1 MRSDST
7 SLTLFQRHSML
18 RVRQK
23 KEWGEILTGI
33 ETRNRYMVVGDD
45 DQPLFFVGE
54 VGEGVGAFLMRMFLK
69 AKRPFTLELK
79 SPDGAIL
86 LRLRRPWHWWLS
98 QMEVEDGMGRHLGS
112 IQQRFAFFERRYEVI
127 GESGQVLAALR
138 GPFFKPWTFLV
149 EENGREVGKIQKQW
163 SGLGKELFTTADNF
177 GVTFGDIQDPQL
189 RTLVVAAT
197 FLIDFVHFEQ
207 RNN

>member
-7 SLTLFQRHSML
+7 ALTLFQHHSTL

-23 KEWGEILTGI
+23 KEWGEILTGL

-54 VGEGVGAFLMRMFLK
+54 VGDGVGAFLVRMFLK
-69 AKRPFTLELK
+69 SSRPFTLELRT
-79 SPDGAIL
+79 PDGAVL
-86 LRLRRPWHWWLS
+86 LRLKRPWHWWLS
-98 QMEVEDGMGRHLGS
+98 HLDVEDGMGRPLGS
-112 IQQRFAFFERRYEVI
+112 IQQRFAFFERLYEVRGTS
-127 GESGQVLAALR
+127 GEVLAMLR
-138 GPFFKPWTFLV
+138 GPFFKPWTFNV
-149 EENGREVGKIQKQW
+149 EQNGLEVGKIQKQW
-163 SGLGKELFTTADNF
+163 SGLGKELFTSADNF
-177 GVTFGDIQDPQL
+177 GVTLGAIEDPRL

-197 FLIDFVHFEQ
+197 FLIDFVHFEK

>member
-7 SLTLFQRHSML
+7 ALTLFQRHSML

-33 ETRNRYMVVGDD
+33 ETRNKYQVVGED

-54 VGEGVGAFLMRMFLK
+54 VEGGLTQFLARMFLK
-69 AKRPFTLELK
+69 AQRPFTMALK
-79 SPDGAIL
+79 TPEGATL
-86 LRLRRPWHWWLS
+86 LMLKRPWRWWFAHLD
-98 QMEVEDGMGRHLGS
+98 VEDGSGNHLGS
-112 IQQRFAFFERRYEVI
+112 IQQRFAFFERLYEVHGPT
-127 GESGQVLAALR
+127 GELLATLR

-149 EENGREVGKIQKQW
+149 EQNGSEVGKIQKQW
-163 SGLGKELFTTADNF
+163 SGLGKELFTAADNF
-177 GVTFGDIQDPQL
+177 GVTFGDIADPRL

-197 FLIDFVHFEQ
+197 FLIDFVHFEK

>member
-7 SLTLFQRHSML
+7 AITLFQRHSIL

-45 DQPLFFVGE
+45 EQPLFFVGE
-54 VGEGVGAFLMRMFLK
+54 VGDGIGAFLMRSFLK

-79 SPDGAIL
+79 TPDGAIL
-86 LRLRRPWHWWLS
+86 LRLKRPWRWWLS
-98 QMEVEDGMGRHLGS
+98 HLDVEDGMGRHVGS
-112 IQQRFAFFERRYEVI
+112 IQQQFTFFERLYEVHGAS
-127 GESGQVLAALR
+127 GEVLAMLR
-138 GPFFKPWTFLV
+138 GPFFKPWTFNV
-149 EENGREVGKIQKQW
+149 EQSGREVGKIQKQW
-163 SGLGKELFTTADNF
+163 SGLGKEMFTSADNF
-177 GVTFGDIQDPQL
+177 GVTFGDIEDPRL

-197 FLIDFVHFEQ
+197 FLIDFVHFEK

>member
-7 SLTLFQRHSML
+7 AITLFQRHSML

-23 KEWGEILTGI
+23 KEWGEILTGF

-54 VGEGVGAFLMRMFLK
+54 VGDGIGAFLVRSFLK

-79 SPDGAIL
+79 TPDGAIL
-86 LRLRRPWHWWLS
+86 LRLKRPWRWWLS
-98 QMEVEDGMGRHLGS
+98 HLDVEDGMGRHVGS
-112 IQQRFAFFERRYEVI
+112 IQQQFAFLERLYEVHGAS
-127 GESGQVLAALR
+127 GEMLATLR
-138 GPFFKPWTFLV
+138 GPFFKPWTFNV
-149 EENGREVGKIQKQW
+149 EQNGREVGKIQKQW
-163 SGLGKELFTTADNF
+163 SGLGKELFTSADNF
-177 GVTFGDIQDPQL
+177 GVTLADIEDPRL

-197 FLIDFVHFEQ
+197 FLIDFVHFER